1 MLCQD
6 NIYIRI
12 YTVYTVVSCNICVCL
27 MNKQTYQID
36 SKHLKTAFMERRN
49 FDQTE
54 EKRLLTDVD
63 YYAAYV
69 FLVFF

>member
-1 MLCQD
+1 
-6 NIYIRI
+6 
-12 YTVYTVVSCNICVCL
+12 